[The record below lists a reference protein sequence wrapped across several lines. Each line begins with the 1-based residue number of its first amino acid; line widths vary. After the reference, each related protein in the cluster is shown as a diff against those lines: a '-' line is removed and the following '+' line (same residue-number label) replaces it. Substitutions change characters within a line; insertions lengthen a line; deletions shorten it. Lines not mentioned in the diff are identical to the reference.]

1 MTAVRSSG
9 NLHRGRLGAALAA
22 TLALLAVLLGT
33 AAQGRAEGS
42 SAAVE
47 SIASCFAERQ
57 HLAVLL
63 LIDES
68 GSLQRTDPDNERVIA
83 LRAALETLESVRS
96 LAGEDARLDI
106 ALSAF
111 ATQYTLVRDWTP
123 LDQTTLSQLRAD
135 ADGFAERNRGLD
147 TDFALA
153 LDGASD
159 ELDRY
164 AGRVLESG
172 EELPCR
178 AVLMFTDGDYDIEPR
193 NQPETRP
200 YAPGLPL
207 DVPGNADLVEAAGR
221 AYVCEDGGAID
232 RLRATDAP
240 LITVAFTPDI
250 SPEDRAFIQ
259 ALSVGTA
266 NGITCGSDQRGGLGA
281 YVEAEDLDALIRAF
295 HSIIGQS
302 ANAAPLLPERELE
315 VCDGAAC
322 SEGRFEFELD
332 GSLRRAHL
340 LANLVADGIVLQ
352 LEGPGA
358 GPPLVIDSDAGGT
371 AELSGAGVLVSPLSP
386 TDLTIELELPS
397 DTDAWIGT
405 WAATFI
411 DTTGRNAGAVASA
424 QLLLFGGLDP
434 EIVGEPSLRL
444 GEAGEIEIGLVNQD
458 GTPRVPEDLLGEVD
472 LTATVTEPLT
482 GRQETVEVSGPHA
495 DGRWTVQYTPPTDL
509 GSTVVNLSATL
520 QITTPT
526 GLALQPRTVI
536 RAIPVLPPVTF
547 PRVEPETLDLGTL
560 LGAGTA
566 TGSLTVIGGAEQSG
580 CVWFA
585 PGPVDAPR
593 YAGEVTITVD
603 PAATSQADCLQL
615 GPDQS
620 ERVEV
625 RAELETVDSGTVRFP
640 IQVFLTSDASTE
652 VLEVG
657 LPASLALV
665 REVDQLR
672 RVGLFA
678 ALLLP
683 ALLLPLFLM
692 YLFGWWSARFV
703 QPGYCWHATFPVRL
717 REGADLERRAA
728 SGEWKPF
735 VLRPEDFKAWDAPDD
750 DVRRF
755 DAAGLSFRARIPI
768 NPFGSPYAT
777 VSAVGADVVGS
788 SGTTASGDQ
797 LAGLSAFGLGGSWA
811 LVVGDSGNPT
821 LKDEEWVP
829 PEQAGGQLHIWRP
842 EGTFE
847 AHGKK
852 LEARVLDELPGLL
865 LRYLQDHVP
874 VADVAEDH
882 GAAPE
887 AEPGGYAPPR
897 SSKGSATS
905 PAAGDRGSDATHG
918 GYQPPQSRPSAAPRS
933 PGPAPPTSP
942 GRSDSSSTGWHP
954 PSADDRDDDPPEWK
968 PPSER

>member
-1 MTAVRSSG
+1 MTAASG
-9 NLHRGRLGAALAA
+9 SANLHPRRLGAALMA
-22 TLALLAVLLGT
+22 TLALLAMLLGP
-33 AAQGRAEGS
+33 AAQGRAES
-42 SAAVE
+42 TSAAVE
-47 SIASCFAERQ
+47 SIAACFAERQ

-123 LDQTTLSQLRAD
+123 LDQTSLSQLRAD

-153 LDGASD
+153 LDGASE

-164 AGRVLESG
+164 AGRVLGSG

-193 NQPETRP
+193 SQPETRP
-200 YAPGLPL
+200 YAPDLPL

-221 AYVCEDGGAID
+221 VYVCADGGAID

-250 SPEDRAFIQ
+250 GPEDRAFIE

-266 NGITCGSDQRGGLGA
+266 KGITCGSDQRDGLGA

-340 LANLVADGIVLQ
+340 LANLIADGIVLQ
-352 LEGPGA
+352 LEGPDA

-397 DTDAWIGT
+397 DADAWIGT

-434 EIVGEPSLRL
+434 EIVGDPSLRL

-560 LGAGTA
+560 LGAGIA
-566 TGSLTVIGGAEQSG
+566 TGILTVTGGQEQSG
-580 CVWFA
+580 CVWFE
-585 PGPVDAPR
+585 PGAVDAPR
-593 YAGEVTITVD
+593 YAGEVTISVD

-640 IQVFLTSDASTE
+640 IQIFLTSDASTE

-672 RVGLFA
+672 RVGFFA

-717 REGADLERRAA
+717 REGDDLERQTA
-728 SGEWKPF
+728 SGGWEPF

-755 DAAGLSFRARIPI
+755 DAAGLSFRARIPL

-788 SGTTASGDQ
+788 SGTTPAGDQ

-811 LVVGDSGNPT
+811 LVVGDTGNPT
-821 LKDEEWVP
+821 LQDEEWVP

-847 AHGKK
+847 AHGKD
-852 LEARVLDELPGLL
+852 LEARVLDELPDLL

-874 VADVAEDH
+874 VEGRPPDQ
-882 GAAPE
+882 GRAPE
-887 AEPGGYAPPR
+887 VEPGGYTPPR
-897 SSKGSATS
+897 SSAGSAASSASERPGETT
-905 PAAGDRGSDATHG
+905 DG
-918 GYQPPQSRPSAAPRS
+918 GYQPPRSRPSAPARS
-933 PGPAPPTSP
+933 PE
-942 GRSDSSSTGWHP
+942 STP
-954 PSADDRDDDPPEWK
+954 PSHPDPSESPPSGWNPPPADDRDDELPEWR